1 MKLTSIVTAALL
13 LAAPV
18 LDAAAKDISSPVET
32 IALQTGD
39 NSLSFG
45 NNFAGAT
52 AGDTFADRFYFSLAN
67 TADILSTATSN
78 SVRATQGIDLT
89 GYALFNADTNAL
101 VVGGTRDYL
110 NKQIKFNY
118 QDKFSLVADDL
129 AAGNYYLQ
137 VSGNLLSTGGSF
149 AGNGTITVTA
159 LPVPEPTMPALML
172 GGLAVLAVAARRK
185 AKQ

>member
-1 MKLTSIVTAALL
+1 MKLTSLVAAALL

-32 IALQTGD
+32 IALQNGD

-45 NNFAGAT
+45 NNFSAAT
-52 AGDTFADRFYFSLAN
+52 AGDTFADRFYFSLAG
-67 TADILSTATSN
+67 TADLLSTATSN
-78 SVRATQGIDLT
+78 SVRANTGIDLT
-89 GYALFNADTNAL
+89 GYAIYNADTNAL
-101 VVGGTRDYL
+101 VAGGSQEYL
-110 NKQIKFNY
+110 NKLVKFTY
-118 QDKFSLVADDL
+118 QDKFSLAADDL

-137 VSGNLLSTGGSF
+137 VSGKLLSAGGSF
-149 AGNGTITVTA
+149 AGNGVITVTA

-185 AKQ
+185 AK